1 VSATQSPTQSPTL
14 DSSALDAEL
23 HLMGASRLGAFVQF
37 VRLRA
42 VGGRERDESD
52 TADMWRAAAKHYE
65 ALRSSEAAVADKPHV
80 LPLPRSMQPHIDKLT
95 QLDSFAATFSSV
107 PIAFGMVPLAQ
118 LVCSQFDLTLS
129 TVQVLKQHITPKMRP
144 AALAK
149 LCLPLALAH
158 GHCVLGRETRG
169 EYVFHSDSH
178 DLRYLGAQL
187 VPVANIQGYRHSGHA
202 QAAIVIGVGFSTNV
216 LNVVRYGDRLVLNNG
231 YHRAMALLSQ
241 GYTHAP
247 CVIQVCG
254 HWEDVGLCAM
264 GEISGNSEL
273 YFSNP
278 RPPLLRDFL
287 NPALTSHWQLRPVRR
302 QITVKLSYESCDIA
316 QSGEA

>member
-1 VSATQSPTQSPTL
+1 VSDIQSPTT
-14 DSSALDAEL
+14 DNRTVDAEL
-23 HLMGASRLGAFVQF
+23 HLMGVTRLGAFIQF
-37 VRLRA
+37 VRQRA
-42 VGGRERDESD
+42 IGGRKHDESD
-52 TADMWRAAAKHYE
+52 IADLWRTAAKHYDT
-65 ALRSSEAAVADKPHV
+65 LRTSEATVADKPVV
-80 LPLPRSMQPHIDKLT
+80 LPLPRSMQPHIDRLT

-118 LVCSQFDLTLS
+118 LVCSQFDLTVS
-129 TVQVLKQHITPKMRP
+129 TVQALKLHTAPKMRP

-149 LCLPLALAH
+149 LCLPLAPAH
-158 GHCVLGRETRG
+158 GQCVLGRETRG

-178 DLRYLGAQL
+178 DLRYMGAQL

-202 QAAIVIGVGFSTNV
+202 QAALVIGVGFSTNV
-216 LNVVRYGDRLVLNNG
+216 LNVVRFGDRLVLNNG
-231 YHRAMALLSQ
+231 YHRAVALLSQ

-247 CVIQVCG
+247 CVIQVCS

-264 GEISGNSEL
+264 GEISNNSDV
-273 YFSNP
+273 YFGKP

-287 NPALTSHWQLRPVRR
+287 NPALTSQWQLHPVRR